1 MMRRIAVSLGAV
13 GVVLALGIGQANA
26 AADAARGAALF
37 NRCYICHSNTKGA
50 SNRMGPN
57 LFGVVGRKAGTFP
70 GYAYSA
76 TLKGAG
82 FVWTVPKLDAYLADP
97 QKVVPGNNMPLAG
110 ISDSQQR
117 ADIAAYLA
125 TLK

>member
-1 MMRRIAVSLGAV
+1 MKRIAVSLCAA
-13 GVVLALGIGQANA
+13 GVALALGIGHAGA
-26 AADAARGAALF
+26 AADAGRGGTLF

-50 SNRMGPN
+50 SSRMGPN

-70 GYAYSA
+70 GFAYSGA
-76 TLKGAG
+76 MKSAG

-97 QKVVPGNNMPLAG
+97 QKVVPGNNMPMAG
-110 ISDSQQR
+110 MSDSQQR

>member
-1 MMRRIAVSLGAV
+1 MRRIAVSLCAAGF
-13 GVVLALGIGQANA
+13 VLATSAGHAGPAGNA
-26 AADAARGAALF
+26 DRGSALF
-37 NRCYICHSNTKGA
+37 NRCYICHGNTKDAG
-50 SNRMGPN
+50 NRMGPN

-70 GYAYSA
+70 GFAYSPA
-76 TLKGAG
+76 MKKAG
-82 FVWTVPKLDAYLADP
+82 FAWTVPKLDAYLADP

-110 ISDSQQR
+110 ISDARQR